1 MAEIERVR
9 SEMMEMSNAMVRL
22 HKEQFGRGPTKA
34 RSDFAG
40 PNAVLCVLEDALLPA
55 EQKLIALN
63 DENRVRDGRIS
74 FQVATEPEFIAS
86 AEKILLRKVRSFASA
101 VDVKTAMVFEVFVLE
116 PQEGDGAVPPFS
128 DWPSQQPALDGRKS

>member
-116 PQEGDGAVPPFS
+116 PQEGDGAVPPLS
-128 DWPSQQPALDGRKS
+128 DWPSEQPALDGRKS